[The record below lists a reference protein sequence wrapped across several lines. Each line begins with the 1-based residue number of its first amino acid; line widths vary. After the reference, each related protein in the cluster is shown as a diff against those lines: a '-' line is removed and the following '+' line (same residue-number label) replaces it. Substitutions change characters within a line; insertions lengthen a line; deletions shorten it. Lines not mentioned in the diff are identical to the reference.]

1 MPHININEVQMSKE
15 FKSIN
20 VDDMAWVEVPNE
32 KAGKSLFRKSLIEDA
47 ETGARITITKY
58 PAGFINPKHDHP
70 CAHGMYVL
78 KGILHTSRGD
88 FGPGSFVWFPEGE
101 IMWHG
106 ATENQD
112 VEVVF
117 ITNKKFE
124 INYL

>member
-1 MPHININEVQMSKE
+1 MSSE
-15 FKSIN
+15 FRSID
-20 VDDMAWVEVPNE
+20 VEAMAWIEKPNE
-32 KAGKSLFRKSLIEDA
+32 KAGKSLFKKDLINDA
-47 ETGARITITKY
+47 ETGVKINITKY

-78 KGILHTSRGD
+78 KGILHTSHGD
-88 FGPGSFVWFPEGE
+88 FSPNSFVWFPEGE
-101 IMWHG
+101 AMWHG

-117 ITNKKFE
+117 ITNKRFE

>member
-1 MPHININEVQMSKE
+1 MSKE
-15 FKSIN
+15 FKTIDVN
-20 VDDMAWVEVPNE
+20 AMAWEEEQNA
-32 KAGKSLFRKSLIEDA
+32 KAGASLFKKDLVADA
-47 ETGARITITKY
+47 DTGMQVSVTKY
-58 PAGFINPKHDHP
+58 PKGFINPKHDHP

-78 KGILHTSRGD
+78 KGVLHTSKGD

-112 VEVVF
+112 VEIIF
-117 ITNKKFE
+117 ITNKKFA

>member
-1 MPHININEVQMSKE
+1 MSKE
-15 FKSIN
+15 FKSVN
-20 VDDMAWVEVPNE
+20 VNEMTWNEEFNE
-32 KAGKSLFRKSLIEDA
+32 KAGRSLFSKRLIEDE
-47 ETGARITITKY
+47 ETGVRITITKY
-58 PAGFINPKHDHP
+58 PAGFINPKHNHP

-78 KGILHTSRGD
+78 KGILHSSRGD

-101 IMWHG
+101 TMWHG